1 MSNIKLAIS
10 NIAWDKSN
18 DGKIYEYLKQNNIK
32 GLEIAPTR
40 IFEQN
45 PYDKLE
51 EAKEY
56 ANVLK
61 EKYNLDI
68 ISMQSIWY
76 GKTQNIFENEDN
88 AEKLIEYTK
97 KTIDFANAMQCTNLV
112 FGCPKNRNISDYS
125 KDYPKAINFF
135 KEIGNYALNNKVI
148 VSVEPNPVIYNTNF
162 LNYTEQAINFV
173 KDINLDSIKVN
184 YDLGTVIYNKENL
197 KTLEDNI
204 RYINHIHI
212 SEPNLELIQ
221 VREMHKEL
229 INILKKSNYQK
240 YVSIEMKNSNNID
253 NVKKIINYLN
263 NIL

>member
-18 DGKIYEYLKQNNIK
+18 DENIYEFLKQNNIK

-45 PYDKLE
+45 PYDRLE
-51 EAKEY
+51 EAKVY

-61 EKYNLDI
+61 EKYSLDI

-76 GKTQNIFENEDN
+76 GKTHN
-88 AEKLIEYTK
+88 AEELIEYTK
-97 KTIDFANAMQCTNLV
+97 KTIYFANAVKCTNLV
-112 FGCPKNRNISDYS
+112 FGCPKNRNMSDYG
-125 KDYPKAINFF
+125 KDYPKAIDFF
-135 KEIGNYALNNKVI
+135 KEIGKYALDNKVI
-148 VSVEPNPVIYNTNF
+148 ISVEPNPVIYNTNF
-162 LNYTEQAINFV
+162 LNYTEQAIKFV
-173 KDINLDSIKVN
+173 KEINLDSIKVN

-197 KTLEDNI
+197 KILEDNI
-204 RYINHIHI
+204 QYINHIHI

-221 VREMHKEL
+221 IRERHKEL
-229 INILKKSNYQK
+229 ISILKNSNYQK

-253 NVKKIINYLN
+253 NVKKIIKYLT

>member
-18 DGKIYEYLKQNNIK
+18 DENIYEFLKQNNIK

-45 PYDKLE
+45 PYDRLE
-51 EAKEY
+51 EAKVY

-61 EKYNLDI
+61 EKYSLDI

-88 AEKLIEYTK
+88 AEELIEYTK
-97 KTIDFANAMQCTNLV
+97 KTIYFANAVKCTNLV
-112 FGCPKNRNISDYS
+112 FGCPKNRNMSDYG
-125 KDYPKAINFF
+125 KDYPKAIDFF
-135 KEIGNYALNNKVI
+135 KEIGKYALDNKVI
-148 VSVEPNPVIYNTNF
+148 ISVEPNPVIYNTNF
-162 LNYTEQAINFV
+162 LNYTEQAIKFV
-173 KDINLDSIKVN
+173 KEINLDSIKVN

-197 KTLEDNI
+197 KILEDNI
-204 RYINHIHI
+204 QYINHIHI

-221 VREMHKEL
+221 IRERHKEL
-229 INILKKSNYQK
+229 ISILKNSNYQK

-253 NVKKIINYLN
+253 NVKKIIKYLT